1 MKKIK
6 IEVIELKG
14 SKLLGNL
21 NIEKGIQ
28 IEAIKEIEMEL
39 EKLKIPKTRVNT
51 IKNLIISEKYLGRIL
66 RQRKYCA

>member
-39 EKLKIPKTRVNT
+39 EKLKIPKTIVNT
-51 IKNLIISEKYLGRIL
+51 IKNLIISEKYLGCIL

>member
-39 EKLKIPKTRVNT
+39 EKLKIPKTIVNA

>member
-39 EKLKIPKTRVNT
+39 EKLKIPKTIVNT

>member
-1 MKKIK
+1 MKELK

-39 EKLKIPKTRVNT
+39 EKLKIPKTIVNT
-51 IKNLIISEKYLGRIL
+51 IKKLIISEKYLGRIL

>member
-28 IEAIKEIEMEL
+28 TEAIKEIEMEL
-39 EKLKIPKTRVNT
+39 EKLKIPKTIVNT

>member
-1 MKKIK
+1 MKQLK

-39 EKLKIPKTRVNT
+39 EKLKIPKTIVNT

>member
-1 MKKIK
+1 MKQLK

-14 SKLLGNL
+14 SRLLGNL

-39 EKLKIPKTRVNT
+39 EKLKIPKTIVNT

>member
-1 MKKIK
+1 MKELK

-39 EKLKIPKTRVNT
+39 EKLKIPKTIVDT
-51 IKNLIISEKYLGRIL
+51 IKKLIISEKYFGRIL

>member
-14 SKLLGNL
+14 SKPLGNL

-39 EKLKIPKTRVNT
+39 EKLKIPKTIVNT